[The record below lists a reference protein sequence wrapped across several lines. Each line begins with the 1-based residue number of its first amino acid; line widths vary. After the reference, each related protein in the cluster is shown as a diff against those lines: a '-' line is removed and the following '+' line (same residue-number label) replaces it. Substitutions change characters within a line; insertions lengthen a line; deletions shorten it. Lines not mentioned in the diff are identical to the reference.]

1 MGPDVQ
7 HYRKVHE
14 IVKLTRELY
23 LVSYRFVEA
32 FTHIVLFLI
41 MLYISEISMEILY
54 STPRTNYSDALF
66 ASHFFL
72 GPLNKD
78 KVYRQITTS

>member
-1 MGPDVQ
+1 MCVNIYSIVGPDVQ

-41 MLYISEISMEILY
+41 MLYISEINMEILVRREQMI
-54 STPRTNYSDALF
+54 PMRF
-66 ASHFFL
+66 SHLISF
-72 GPLNKD
+72 
-78 KVYRQITTS
+78 